1 MFATVEGQWQAGVAR
16 TCGNK
21 KDNKCITSTTGITL
35 PLLTIT
41 NATGTYC
48 YCEGDLCNSAR
59 IRETADPAAG
69 KAPDGRIVLSFTASL
84 SLLALAAGRF
94 LSG

>member
-1 MFATVEGQWQAGVAR
+1 LFATVGGQWKAGVAR
-16 TCGNK
+16 TCANK

-35 PLLTIT
+35 QLLEIT

-59 IRETADPAAG
+59 ILEPTAGGAS
-69 KAPDGRIVLSFTASL
+69 DGRVVLSFAASL
-84 SLLALAAGRF
+84 SLLALAAARY